1 MAIREKDPLLKGKVV
16 TNSVGLPTTLWEAVD
31 QEVVLLG
38 AKSRSALLT
47 EIVLDAIKTIRA
59 ARAKAAKEGP

>member
-1 MAIREKDPLLKGKVV
+1 MPVTEKDPLLKGKVV

-38 AKSRSALLT
+38 SKSRSALLT
-47 EIVLDAIKTIRA
+47 EIVFDAIKALRN
-59 ARAKAAKEGP
+59 ARQKRPAGK